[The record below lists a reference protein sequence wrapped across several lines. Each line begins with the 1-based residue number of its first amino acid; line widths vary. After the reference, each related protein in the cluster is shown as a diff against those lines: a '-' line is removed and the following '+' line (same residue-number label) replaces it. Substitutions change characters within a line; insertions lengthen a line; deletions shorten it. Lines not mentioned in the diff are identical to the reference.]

1 MVQFIYTNK
10 TYRLKRTSTRQ
21 SFIVSKHTPRRTHF
35 AGGSSVRRSTAKMK
49 LGSVRLG
56 LL

>member
-1 MVQFIYTNK
+1 M
-10 TYRLKRTSTRQ
+10 YRLKAYFATSQ
-21 SFIVSKHTPRRTHF
+21 SFIVSKHTPRNTHF

-56 LL
+56 L